1 MSSLTSSP
9 LTGEDR
15 GEGALIFLPPHSNSL
30 PPGER
35 EPVTCIIK
43 QAKYFVGS
51 GLIFLTLAAFAS
63 LREVCFKDSI
73 FESGIG
79 GEKRMLIASWMKNIF
94 WIVWFVVGLL
104 ASAVVANAQQPDK
117 VWKIGVL
124 VSSSQSVN
132 ASRDEAL
139 RQGLRDFGY
148 EEGKNITMEYRY
160 AEGKT
165 ERLNQLARELVEQ
178 KVDVIVVGGT
188 RVATAAKKAT
198 STIPIVVAGAGDL
211 VEAGLI
217 KSFMFPGGNVTGVAR
232 MSADFFGARLKLIKE
247 ILPKTSQVSALS
259 NPKNPGHGRSL
270 KDAELGARAMGLTF
284 QSVTTQSA
292 NELESAVSA
301 AAKSGSGALFVMTD
315 ALFNSHLER
324 IAQASIKNRLPSV
337 YDRTGF
343 VEAGGLMSYGVNLP
357 DLSRRAAEYIDQIFK
372 GAKPGDLTLVQPTK
386 FDLALNLKTAQ
397 QIGVTFPPD
406 VINRAVKVV
415 K

>member
-1 MSSLTSSP
+1 MT
-9 LTGEDR
+9 
-15 GEGALIFLPPHSNSL
+15 
-30 PPGER
+30 
-35 EPVTCIIK
+35 
-43 QAKYFVGS
+43 
-51 GLIFLTLAAFAS
+51 
-63 LREVCFKDSI
+63 
-73 FESGIG
+73 
-79 GEKRMLIASWMKNIF
+79 RMVKPWMKNIVSAMA
-94 WIVWFVVGLL
+94 IVVGMLIINGV
-104 ASAVVANAQQPDK
+104 ASAQQPDK

-270 KDAELGARAMGLTF
+270 KDVELGARAMGLTF
-284 QSVTTQSA
+284 QSVTAQNA
-292 NELESAVSA
+292 NELEGAVGA
-301 AAKSGSGALFVMTD
+301 AAKSDSGALFVMTD

-357 DLSRRAAEYIDQIFK
+357 DLSRRAAEYVDQIFK

-386 FDLALNLKTAQ
+386 FDLAVNLKTAN
-397 QIGVTFPPD
+397 QIGVTIPPD
-406 VINRAVKVV
+406 VLNRAVKVV

>member
-1 MSSLTSSP
+1 MVKT
-9 LTGEDR
+9 
-15 GEGALIFLPPHSNSL
+15 
-30 PPGER
+30 
-35 EPVTCIIK
+35 
-43 QAKYFVGS
+43 
-51 GLIFLTLAAFAS
+51 
-63 LREVCFKDSI
+63 
-73 FESGIG
+73 
-79 GEKRMLIASWMKNIF
+79 SWMKDMVRVLGI
-94 WIVWFVVGLL
+94 IVGLL
-104 ASAVVANAQQPDK
+104 VGVTDANAQQSGK

-124 VSSSQSVN
+124 VSSSQAVN
-132 ASRDEAL
+132 AERDEAL

-148 EEGKNITMEYRY
+148 EEGKNIVMEYRY
-160 AEGKT
+160 AEGT
-165 ERLNQLARELVEQ
+165 TDQLNQLARELVDQ

-188 RVATAAKKAT
+188 RVTAAAKKAT

-247 ILPKTSQVSALS
+247 TLPKTVQVTALS
-259 NPKNPGHGRSL
+259 NPKNPGHSRSL

-284 QSVTTQSA
+284 QSVTAQNP
-292 NELESAVSA
+292 NELEGAVAA

-315 ALFNSHLER
+315 ALFNSHLAR
-324 IAQASIKNRLPSV
+324 IAQSSNKNRLPSV

-357 DLSRRAAEYIDQIFK
+357 DLSRRAAEYVDQIFK

-386 FDLALNLKTAQ
+386 FDLAINLKTAN
-397 QIGVTFPPD
+397 QIGVTIPPG
-406 VINRAVKVV
+406 VLNRAVKVV